1 MRKQVARL
9 EGLEPPTHGL
19 EGRCSIQLS
28 YRRVLEFSLLAAR
41 SSSDEAYCAG
51 DSIHCAARKGGVQL
65 TRTSAV
71 MAS

>member
-1 MRKQVARL
+1 
-9 EGLEPPTHGL
+9 
-19 EGRCSIQLS
+19 
-28 YRRVLEFSLLAAR
+28 VLEFSLLAAR
-41 SSSDEAYCAG
+41 ASSDEAYCAG